1 LHYDLHSLYLNI
13 ASNFYK
19 ESIVKKIAILGAG
32 IAGLVAAER
41 LSRIFKN
48 IVVLLEELDQLKTV
62 TCRVA

>member
-1 LHYDLHSLYLNI
+1 
-13 ASNFYK
+13 
-19 ESIVKKIAILGAG
+19 VKKIAILGAG

-48 IVVLLEELDQLKTV
+48 IVVLLEELGQLKTV